1 VHLMRAYPSTLQ
13 PLPVIAI
20 LSSRIFC
27 YAPTHLHYRP
37 FRGSR
42 FTAEWFVCT
51 VAYIY
56 PDGRQFPRDGRYI
69 LKTAVGD
76 AAAGGADEARRLMSS
91 HPYNI
96 VIINTPLPDDFGL
109 RLAVDLIRYESTAVP
124 FIR

>member
-1 VHLMRAYPSTLQ
+1 
-13 PLPVIAI
+13 
-20 LSSRIFC
+20 
-27 YAPTHLHYRP
+27 
-37 FRGSR
+37 
-42 FTAEWFVCT
+42 
-51 VAYIY
+51 
-56 PDGRQFPRDGRYI
+56 
-69 LKTAVGD
+69 VGD